1 MLHKLFPEQMP
12 CLILVGHSMGGAIA
26 VRAAHLPS
34 LQDYIEGLAV
44 IDVVEG
50 TVYLTSNL
58 LYIQLRN
65 DRARGGHR
73 QAYL

>member
-1 MLHKLFPEQMP
+1 MVLHKLFPEHMP

-26 VRAAHLPS
+26 VRVAQLPA

-50 TVYLTSNL
+50 K
-58 LYIQLRN
+58 
-65 DRARGGHR
+65 
-73 QAYL
+73 